1 MGATFSLLTYDKNT
15 MDYHESAGIDDTLA
29 GVRPECVNWITVSG
43 IVLQDDHAA
52 LRRLLNHFQLNP
64 MLFNSFFEYEQLPF
78 EGEFDD
84 CLYLEY
90 AILLYRPAMRAHKRV
105 TGSFILGAN
114 F

>member
-1 MGATFSLLTYDKNT
+1 
-15 MDYHESAGIDDTLA
+15 
-29 GVRPECVNWITVSG
+29 
-43 IVLQDDHAA
+43 
-52 LRRLLNHFQLNP
+52 
-64 MLFNSFFEYEQLPF
+64 MLFNSFFEYEQQPF

-114 F
+114 FLSCRSIFHPGCSSGHARRFWRAIRMCSSMARTIYFTC